1 MLVGFDG
8 KPFIGKVTSFSRRRD
23 PETRNIRTEI
33 DLPNP
38 KEQLYPGTYAEVSP
52 GDEPASRCTYLPAGA
67 VGSDG
72 NGNFVYTNTD
82 NLALK
87 TGLAITVA

>member
-8 KPFIGKVTSFSRRRD
+8 KPFIGKVSSFSRRRD

-38 KEQLYPGTYAEVSP
+38 KEQLYPGTYRRSHLEMNRRPDALTYPP
-52 GDEPASRCTYLPAGA
+52 GL
-67 VGSDG
+67 
-72 NGNFVYTNTD
+72 
-82 NLALK
+82 
-87 TGLAITVA
+87 